1 MNRKAM
7 GTYASL
13 AVILLTIAI
22 LSLLV
27 FSISQQQR
35 GDLILVSILVLA
47 VLWVIAA
54 VLAIY
59 FSRTRGTIDGT
70 SGEWEIATFISP
82 PIAALLQRIGKRQRK

>member
-13 AVILLTIAI
+13 AVIILTIAI

-35 GDLILVSILVLA
+35 GDLILIGILILA

-59 FSRTRGTIDGT
+59 CSRTRGTIDG
-70 SGEWEIATFISP
+70 SSDEWEIATFISP